1 MSDDLMR
8 TVRDILLP
16 MCKHCGS
23 RECGPYRCRFADPGT
38 VVVRGVKFRDE
49 DDAYDAMV
57 QREVDGE

>member
-1 MSDDLMR
+1 MR

-16 MCKHCGS
+16 ICKHCGS
-23 RECGPYRCRFADPGT
+23 RECGPYRCRFADPQP

-49 DDAYDAMV
+49 DDAHDYFV